1 MTADEHRAVVIAAA
15 TATLLAR
22 LGRSYIDTWNPKGK
36 GRYVVVPDDVEDIG
50 GWLEDW
56 GHAHRLGHAQPN
68 GDTRK
73 GMGTRV

>member
-1 MTADEHRAVVIAAA
+1 MSTPADHRAVLLAAA

-36 GRYVVVPDDVEDIG
+36 GRYVVVPDDVADFG
-50 GWLEDW
+50 SWLEEW
-56 GHAHRLGHAQPN
+56 GHAHPF

-73 GMGTRV
+73 GMGTRACQ